1 MSKKLLLAAT
11 IAALL
16 LASTSP
22 AFAYRRT
29 GRGYGGGYGFGAGS
43 TAAGSFLAGSAMLT
57 QAAGQYN
64 LNTAKGATYYQQ
76 AYTQWINNQKLRE
89 QTYFDMRRMN
99 ASYRAEMEM
108 QRPHPTTDQL
118 VVFSKS
124 RDPERLKAEQ
134 LDPATAAVNWSSTLK
149 EPEFAAERAKI
160 EELFAQR
167 LADPQ
172 DAGLGTH
179 NYRDIERAVAAMNDT
194 LHSKVGQIGADEY
207 IAAHKFLQS
216 LGYEA
221 RFAPESHIA
230 ATGN

>member
-1 MSKKLLLAAT
+1 MSKKFLLAAM

-22 AFAYRRT
+22 AFAYRRY
-29 GRGYGGGYGFGAGS
+29 GRGYGCGYGYGAGS

-76 AYTQWINNQKLRE
+76 AYGQWINNQKLRE

-124 RDPERLKAEQ
+124 RDPERLKPEQ
-134 LDPATAAVNWSSTLK
+134 LDPATAAVSWPSTLK

-160 EELFAQR
+160 DDLFAKR
-167 LADPQ
+167 LVDPQ

-179 NYRDIERAVAAMNDT
+179 NYRDIQQAVATMNDT
-194 LHSKVGQIGADEY
+194 LHAKVGKIGADEY

-221 RFAPESHIA
+221 RFAPYSHVA
-230 ATGN
+230 ASGN